1 MSNSEVGTVKYTSSE
16 ELLIA
21 NVAYD
26 MDFKDGFT
34 SLTDYR
40 KKAIDKLTKEG
51 RINGTER
58 K

>member
-1 MSNSEVGTVKYTSSE
+1 MSSSEIDTIKFTRSE

-34 SLTDYR
+34 TLIDYR
-40 KKAIDKLTKEG
+40 QKAIKKLIKEG
-51 RINGTER
+51 RINGVER